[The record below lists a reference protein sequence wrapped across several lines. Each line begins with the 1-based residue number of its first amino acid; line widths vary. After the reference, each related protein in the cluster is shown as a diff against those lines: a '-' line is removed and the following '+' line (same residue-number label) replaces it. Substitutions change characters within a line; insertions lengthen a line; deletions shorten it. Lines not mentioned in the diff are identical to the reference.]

1 MPTQKSNG
9 NTQSGGERFFKQQAI
24 KKLSQ
29 EHDWPISVLCQI
41 AGITRDAYYKWPH
54 RKSSNY
60 KVEQS
65 ELLEAILELEEK
77 HK

>member
-41 AGITRDAYYKWPH
+41 AGITRDAYYSGFIESQVIIKL
-54 RKSSNY
+54 NN
-60 KVEQS
+60 QS
-65 ELLEAILELEEK
+65 YLK
-77 HK
+77 QF